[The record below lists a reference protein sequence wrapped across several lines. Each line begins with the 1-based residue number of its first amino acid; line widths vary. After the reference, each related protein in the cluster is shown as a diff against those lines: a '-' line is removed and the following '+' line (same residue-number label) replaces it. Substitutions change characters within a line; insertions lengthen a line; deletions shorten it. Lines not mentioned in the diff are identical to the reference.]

1 MTVIAK
7 QYLGNINQNYEL
19 VERVNQAKKANKY
32 LEIEIQESDR
42 IKGRIFTKSVS
53 GVTIGIIKNRELLL
67 KTGDILETEL
77 GDLVL
82 IKLQEEKAMVLTITA
97 PVTKNNALDLVRLG
111 HLLANNHYPIKI
123 QDNKIYVRLVTN
135 PKVMEKNMQ
144 QLNITG
150 LEIGYTTQS
159 INYDNQDLTHHH

>member
-77 GDLVL
+77 GDLIL

-111 HLLANNHYPIKI
+111 HLLGNNHYPIKI

-150 LEIGYTTQS
+150 LEITYTTES

>member
-77 GDLVL
+77 GDLIL

-97 PVTKNNALDLVRLG
+97 PVSKNNALDLVRLG
-111 HLLANNHYPIKI
+111 HLLGNNHYPIKI

-135 PKVMEKNMQ
+135 PKVIEKNMQ

>member
-53 GVTIGIIKNRELLL
+53 GVTIGIIKNREFLL

-77 GDLVL
+77 GDLIL

-111 HLLANNHYPIKI
+111 HLLGNNHYPIKI